1 MKKAGRTSACLY
13 IILRALW
20 QIGDI
25 EEVILAGHA
34 LGCMVVYAL
43 FCNSAVAFSLIESEI
58 AGGICKQIEAL
69 AAVLPQKFIEP
80 AEQGCAD
87 AAPLHG
93 TICDKQHQLPIK
105 FPFCGAKQL
114 PIRPRLCQVIAQ
126 DTPAEPA

>member
-1 MKKAGRTSACLY
+1 MKKAGGTSACLPV
-13 IILRALW
+13 ILRALW

-34 LGCMVVYAL
+34 LGRMVVHAL
-43 FCNSAVAFSLIESEI
+43 FCNSTVAFSLIKSEI

-69 AAVLPQKFIEP
+69 TAVLPQKFIES
-80 AEQGCAD
+80 AEQSRAD
-87 AAPLHG
+87 TAPLHG
-93 TICDKQHQLPIK
+93 AICDKQHQLPIK
-105 FPFCGAKQL
+105 FPFGRAKQL